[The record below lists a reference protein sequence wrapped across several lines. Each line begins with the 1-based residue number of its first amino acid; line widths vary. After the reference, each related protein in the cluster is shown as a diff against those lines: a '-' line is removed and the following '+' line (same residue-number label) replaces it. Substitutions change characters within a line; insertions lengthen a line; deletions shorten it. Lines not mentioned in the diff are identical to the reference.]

1 LLLPEQNDSMFV
13 AAEVSKPGASA
24 HATTKRAYAAR
35 VRQNRAGITRRDE
48 APPRELFGLSGARRL
63 GMEGSV
69 DRFAHLLADP
79 SDPPCDSCM
88 DAMRNLWSFLFRGRS
103 YHQLMLNTD
112 FPETRTLTLVL
123 PESEWRALRD
133 AEPDAVGWLQSQIR
147 ARLASRPAPAP
158 TSPPTMDYSVHDE
171 Y

>member
-1 LLLPEQNDSMFV
+1 MFV

-24 HATTKRAYAAR
+24 HATSRRAYAAR
-35 VRQNRAGITRRDE
+35 VQQNRAGITRRDE
-48 APPRELFGLSGARRL
+48 APPGSRSGSAGLD
-63 GMEGSV
+63 GSAWRDLSIGSRV
-69 DRFAHLLADP
+69 LLADP

-88 DAMRNLWSFLFRGRS
+88 DAMRNLWSFRFRGRS

-158 TSPPTMDYSVHDE
+158 TSPPTMEYSVHDE